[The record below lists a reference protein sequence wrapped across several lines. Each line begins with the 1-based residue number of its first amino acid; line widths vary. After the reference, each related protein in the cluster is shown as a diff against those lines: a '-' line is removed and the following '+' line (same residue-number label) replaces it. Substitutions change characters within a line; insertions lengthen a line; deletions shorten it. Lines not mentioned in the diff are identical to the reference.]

1 MLKIIFGV
9 FLTLGYTFTAGMQAM
24 VPMQEKKGGL
34 RHMMHLLG
42 LNSFQYF
49 LGLNIADF
57 IICLF
62 PVTLAS
68 LILLGFGDI
77 MLQKEIGNFFVVF
90 MFFTITMNNFSYI
103 FSHIF
108 ANPETGY
115 KYISLLFSLGLFAGP
130 LIVTSIIVQFT
141 GGRNSSSFVDGF
153 SFWYFGS
160 PLITFALAT

>member
-1 MLKIIFGV
+1 
-9 FLTLGYTFTAGMQAM
+9 M

-68 LILLGFGDI
+68 LILLGFGD
-77 MLQKEIGNFFVVF
+77 KSNF
-90 MFFTITMNNFSYI
+90 NGR
-103 FSHIF
+103 H
-108 ANPETGY
+108 
-115 KYISLLFSLGLFAGP
+115 LLDE
-130 LIVTSIIVQFT
+130 
-141 GGRNSSSFVDGF
+141 NH
-153 SFWYFGS
+153 YFG
-160 PLITFALAT
+160 